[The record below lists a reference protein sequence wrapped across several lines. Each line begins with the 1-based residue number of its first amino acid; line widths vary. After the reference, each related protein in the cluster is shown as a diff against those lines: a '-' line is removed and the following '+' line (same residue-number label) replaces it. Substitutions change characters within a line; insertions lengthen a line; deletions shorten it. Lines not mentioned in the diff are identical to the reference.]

1 MFGQVALPKEFYR
14 TKVVMYI
21 HRRISDLSEKLL
33 KGQE

>member
-1 MFGQVALPKEFYR
+1 MFGHLALPKEFCR

-21 HRRISDLSEKLL
+21 HRRFPDLSEKLL

>member
-1 MFGQVALPKEFYR
+1 MFGQLALPKEFCR

-21 HRRISDLSEKLL
+21 HRRIPDLSEKLL